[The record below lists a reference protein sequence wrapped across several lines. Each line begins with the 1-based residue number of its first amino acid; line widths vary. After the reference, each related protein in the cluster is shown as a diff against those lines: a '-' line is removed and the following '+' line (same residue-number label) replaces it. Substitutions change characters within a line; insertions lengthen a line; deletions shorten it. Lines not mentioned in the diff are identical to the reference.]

1 MYSTPAAGFAAHGRP
16 LLDLLRQPGW
26 RSALPRWLAL
36 PLADMLA
43 VLLATVGV
51 LLLQSLAAPP
61 SSVVPLVLVLVL
73 ALACAVGTVHLWLG
87 LYDTA
92 GHASLERLRLRVV
105 GALVA
110 PCLAIT
116 GLALL
121 GHLEAEALPA
131 LAIGGLLAGLLGL
144 SFEVLLR
151 PLLIRHSAWGTQAI
165 LLGHGA
171 ATAGVVEAL
180 LRQSDLGLRPI
191 GFVADAPPADG
202 GMPVPYLGTV
212 DEAARNLGG
221 SPAVLI
227 AVSPDCPPF
236 EVANLPFRR
245 IIAMP
250 AGVNLPALRVKSRNL
265 GGALGLEVANGAQ
278 ASTHRRIKRAAEL
291 CIAVPM
297 LLAAA
302 PVIGILMVLIRL
314 ISPGPA
320 IYVQPRVGHLGR
332 TVSVLKL
339 RTMHLNADV
348 LLAELLARDPE
359 ARAEWD
365 SHMKLA
371 KDPRVLP
378 WIGNFMRRSSL
389 DELPQLWNVVRG
401 DLSLV
406 GPRPFPAYH
415 VGRFNPE
422 FQALRASVKPGLTGL
437 WQVSDRSNADLARQ
451 EAIDSF
457 YIRNWSLWLDLYIF
471 LKTFPAVLSAR
482 GAR

>member
-1 MYSTPAAGFAAHGRP
+1 
-16 LLDLLRQPGW
+16 
-26 RSALPRWLAL
+26 
-36 PLADMLA
+36 
-43 VLLATVGV
+43 
-51 LLLQSLAAPP
+51 
-61 SSVVPLVLVLVL
+61 
-73 ALACAVGTVHLWLG
+73 
-87 LYDTA
+87 
-92 GHASLERLRLRVV
+92 
-105 GALVA
+105 
-110 PCLAIT
+110 
-116 GLALL
+116 
-121 GHLEAEALPA
+121 
-131 LAIGGLLAGLLGL
+131 
-144 SFEVLLR
+144 
-151 PLLIRHSAWGTQAI
+151 
-165 LLGHGA
+165 
-171 ATAGVVEAL
+171 
-180 LRQSDLGLRPI
+180 
-191 GFVADAPPADG
+191 
-202 GMPVPYLGTV
+202 
-212 DEAARNLGG
+212 
-221 SPAVLI
+221 
-227 AVSPDCPPF
+227 
-236 EVANLPFRR
+236 
-245 IIAMP
+245 MP
-250 AGVNLPALRVKSRNL
+250 AGINLPALRVKSRDL
-265 GGALGLEVANGAQ
+265 GGALGLEVANRAQ

-302 PVIGILMVLIRL
+302 PVIGILMVMIRL

-320 IYVQPRVGHLGR
+320 IYVQPRIGYLGR

-422 FQALRASVKPGLTGL
+422 FQALRSSVKPGLTGL

>member
-1 MYSTPAAGFAAHGRP
+1 
-16 LLDLLRQPGW
+16 
-26 RSALPRWLAL
+26 
-36 PLADMLA
+36 
-43 VLLATVGV
+43 
-51 LLLQSLAAPP
+51 
-61 SSVVPLVLVLVL
+61 
-73 ALACAVGTVHLWLG
+73 
-87 LYDTA
+87 
-92 GHASLERLRLRVV
+92 
-105 GALVA
+105 
-110 PCLAIT
+110 
-116 GLALL
+116 
-121 GHLEAEALPA
+121 
-131 LAIGGLLAGLLGL
+131 
-144 SFEVLLR
+144 
-151 PLLIRHSAWGTQAI
+151 
-165 LLGHGA
+165 
-171 ATAGVVEAL
+171 
-180 LRQSDLGLRPI
+180 
-191 GFVADAPPADG
+191 
-202 GMPVPYLGTV
+202 
-212 DEAARNLGG
+212 
-221 SPAVLI
+221 
-227 AVSPDCPPF
+227 
-236 EVANLPFRR
+236 
-245 IIAMP
+245 
-250 AGVNLPALRVKSRNL
+250 
-265 GGALGLEVANGAQ
+265 
-278 ASTHRRIKRAAEL
+278 
-291 CIAVPM
+291 
-297 LLAAA
+297 
-302 PVIGILMVLIRL
+302 
-314 ISPGPA
+314 
-320 IYVQPRVGHLGR
+320 
-332 TVSVLKL
+332 VLKL